1 MYLSIL
7 THPVGTFYICADDA
21 SVTSLTT
28 KTLSQNDGENNITR
42 QAAQQLSEYLSG
54 QRTRFTLPLSPNGT
68 AFQRSVWQQLL
79 TVPYGSTCSYQQI
92 AAALGKQKSV
102 RAVGRAI
109 GQNPIWI
116 MIPCHRVIGKDGSL
130 TGYAGGLSMKKALL
144 ELEQQHKNAI

>member
-21 SVTSLTT
+21 AVTSLTT
-28 KTLSQNDGENNITR
+28 KAPSQNDGENNITR

-54 QRTRFTLPLSPNGT
+54 QRTQFTLPLSPNGT

-79 TVPYGSTCSYQQI
+79 TIPYGSTCSYQQI
-92 AAALGKQKSV
+92 ADALGKPKGV
-102 RAVGRAI
+102 RAVGHAI

-116 MIPCHRVIGKDGSL
+116 VIPCHRVIGKDGSL

>member
-7 THPVGTFYICADDA
+7 THPIGTFYICADDTA
-21 SVTSLTT
+21 VISLTT
-28 KTLSQNDGENNITR
+28 KKPAQNDGGNNISR

-54 QRTRFTLPLSPNGT
+54 QRTQFTLPLSPNGT
-68 AFQRSVWQQLL
+68 AFQRAVRQQLL
-79 TVPYGSTCSYQQI
+79 AIPYGGTCSYQQI
-92 AAALGKQKSV
+92 ASALGKPEAV

-116 MIPCHRVIGKDGSL
+116 VIPCHRVIGKDGSL

-144 ELEQQHKNAI
+144 ELEQHTTVI